1 MTTDLLSVADE
12 LYGLPPTEFTAARDE
27 AAARAK
33 LEGQSALAKQ
43 IGALRKPVAAAW
55 VVNLL
60 VRRKRA
66 EVERLFAIADR
77 LREAQRT
84 GEGGELREL
93 NKAAQAVVPAVVR
106 MAGDLAKSAGRPVT
120 EAVAGQRAPDVARG
134 HGRSDR
140 RRRGAQR
147 SDGRAAGGD
156 RRRHRRRVGG
166 GGDPHVGDLAG
177 RPRGTT
183 RDLGSGRRG
192 ARAWIPTRPPS
203 GLPRTGS
210 PPRSAATSAAGSGR
224 SWPTGNIGWT
234 PPARSSPRH
243 PKPSAQPRRDYDDL
257 DRQRDEV
264 GRKLREARAMV
275 RSLEDDLE
283 GIDGDRAAADRGRRT
298 AEDRAARAERRAD
311 QAADEVERGARR
323 TGRTRRRLTSGPAGP
338 APGFHEP
345 LPVSPDQRPGTTS
358 P

>member
-1 MTTDLLSVADE
+1 MTADLLSVADE

-120 EAVAGQRAPDVARG
+120 EAVAGHVHQTL
-134 HGRSDR
+134 
-140 RRRGAQR
+140 
-147 SDGRAAGGD
+147 RAAMADPTAAAAVLSGRMVAPLEATGGD
-156 RRRHRRRVGG
+156 TV
-166 GGDPHVGDLAG
+166 DVSSAVAIPTSVTSLAA
-177 RPRGTT
+177 RA
-183 RDLGSGRRG
+183 GRRG
-192 ARAWIPTRPPS
+192 TSAPAGGSAGVDPDTAAERAAADRVAAEERRNERR
-203 GLPRTGS
+203 LPGS
-210 PPRSAATSAAGSGR
+210 PSGR
-224 SWPTGNIGWT
+224 SGTSPGHRLRGS
-234 PPARSSPRH
+234 PPRH
-243 PKPSAQPRRDYDDL
+243 PKPSAQR
-257 DRQRDEV
+257 
-264 GRKLREARAMV
+264 
-275 RSLEDDLE
+275 
-283 GIDGDRAAADRGRRT
+283 
-298 AEDRAARAERRAD
+298 
-311 QAADEVERGARR
+311 
-323 TGRTRRRLTSGPAGP
+323 
-338 APGFHEP
+338 
-345 LPVSPDQRPGTTS
+345 
-358 P
+358 